1 MHHKTTQPQMTE
13 ADNKTV
19 LLVWLFSLQISGTTA
34 DKLIYISNPPLT
46 NRNHKVSKAKLHGND
61 PHRPSWPLY
70 HHQQFQCLQEKMMI
84 LNKEHFMVIIKL
96 DTGIFFLMETI

>member
-34 DKLIYISNPPLT
+34 DKLIYI
-46 NRNHKVSKAKLHGND
+46 
-61 PHRPSWPLY
+61 
-70 HHQQFQCLQEKMMI
+70 
-84 LNKEHFMVIIKL
+84 
-96 DTGIFFLMETI
+96 